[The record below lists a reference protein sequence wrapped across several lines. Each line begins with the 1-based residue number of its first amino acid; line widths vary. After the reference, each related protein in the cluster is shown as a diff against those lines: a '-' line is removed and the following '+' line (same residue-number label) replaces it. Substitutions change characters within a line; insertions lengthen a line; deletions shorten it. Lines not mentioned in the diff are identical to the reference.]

1 MMIMTEKIN
10 YIRHGHGLS
19 IFGGLLIAASS
30 VFEAVYILYTLSFSI
45 FQEIEISSQVKLFLS
60 LCIFLGLTAATL
72 TFAGAYLFWK
82 GRTRAG
88 SYSNVIG
95 SILALSNITVPFIYG
110 YGVSQIFSTGTLL
123 GVCLIAVGVE
133 FGVSVPPVKKV
144 KGPILTS
151 VEVAVVAVLSAIY
164 AVLIII
170 AKVPSPTG
178 GITHIGDI
186 AVFVAALLF
195 GYKVGG
201 LVGIIG
207 SVAADF
213 FVGYERWFI
222 SILAHGL
229 EGIIPGLA
237 KGKPFIIQ
245 ILSCVIGGFLM
256 ATTYFFINIFIK
268 GYPLALISYARD
280 LFVQAGISII
290 VGLVIVN
297 IIKRTIPQFKQA

>member
-1 MMIMTEKIN
+1 MTQKSDFIK
-10 YIRHGHGLS
+10 HGHGLS
-19 IFGGLLIAASS
+19 VFGGFLIGASS
-30 VFEAVYILYTLSFSI
+30 VFQVVNVLYTLGFSI

-60 LCIFLGLTAATL
+60 LCIFLGLTATTL
-72 TFAGAYLFWK
+72 TFAGAYSFWK
-82 GRTRAG
+82 GYTRVG

-95 SILALSNITVPFIYG
+95 SILALSNLAVPFLYG
-110 YGVSQIFSTGTLL
+110 YEVSQIFSTGTLL

-133 FGVSVPPVKKV
+133 FGVSVPHAKEV

-151 VEVAVVAVLSAIY
+151 IEVAVVAVLSAIY
-164 AVLIII
+164 GVLIII

-178 GITHIGDI
+178 GFTHIGDI

-280 LFVQAGISII
+280 LFVQAGVSII
-290 VGLVIVN
+290 VSLVIVN
-297 IIKRTIPQFKQA
+297 IIKKTIPQFKQA